1 MKAESIRK
9 LCSMLHCA
17 LAVYRSSFVASPGPS
32 LTGCKAAWRYA
43 RLFLSLFSRIVLF
56 TSCRLACRFLCR
68 SARHQSAV
76 FGRCRPGYSSLMR
89 ARRTWDKTSVVK
101 GLHSGRHCRY
111 LLILQGASGGLDRA
125 ARRWRNARK
134 AAAKAG
140 QPGVKGSVGCGGTRR
155 CYGSLLDTCGRRRS
169 SVCSRLL
176 RSIRRMPLQP
186 QQR

>member
-9 LCSMLHCA
+9 LRSMLHCT
-17 LAVYRSSFVASPGPS
+17 LAVQRSSFVASPGPS

-43 RLFLSLFSRIVLF
+43 RLFLSLLSRIVLF
-56 TSCRLACRFLCR
+56 TSRRLACRFLCR
-68 SARHQSAV
+68 SAQHQSAV
-76 FGRCRPGYSSLMR
+76 FGRCRPGHSSLMC

-111 LLILQGASGGLDRA
+111 LLILQKASGGLDRA

-134 AAAKAG
+134 RAAAKAG

-155 CYGSLLDTCGRRRS
+155 CYGSLLVTCRRS

-176 RSIRRMPLQP
+176 RSIRRLPLQP